1 MVHMPGIQTQGPMSY
16 RILLVDPCA
25 ATTAVAE
32 QALVGAGYR
41 AAAVTTFD
49 QALRQVALD
58 RPDVLVSAIRLA
70 AFNGLHLL
78 IRARVEHADLPVI
91 VTGHMSDFTSDAA
104 RFGARFLPTP
114 IDPALL
120 LEQVSELLHG
130 RPPLDPKSERCWRRR
145 PAELPATVRNRSAH
159 IVELSYGGIRLKM
172 DAAAADDSQPFD
184 VKLPTVGMTLRAVP
198 RWSTPIDDCGEWMC
212 GAELSL
218 AGLDD
223 ARAWR
228 SLVDSLN

>member
-1 MVHMPGIQTQGPMSY
+1 MAGIQTQGPMSY

-25 ATTAVAE
+25 ATTAAAE
-32 QALVGAGYR
+32 HALVGAGYR

-58 RPDVLVSAIRLA
+58 RPDVLISAIRLA
-70 AFNGLHLL
+70 AFNGVHLL
-78 IRARVEHADLPVI
+78 IRVRVEHADLPVI
-91 VTGHMSDFTSDAA
+91 VTGHISDFTNDAT

-120 LEQVSELLHG
+120 VQQVGELLHG
-130 RPPLDPKSERCWRRR
+130 RPPLDPKSDRCWPRR
-145 PAELPATVRNRSAH
+145 PAVLPATVRNTSAH
-159 IVELSYGGIRLKM
+159 VVELSYGGMRLKM
-172 DAAAADDSQPFD
+172 EAAAAADAQPFD
-184 VKLPTVGMTLRAVP
+184 VKLPTVGMTVRAVP
-198 RWSTPIDDCGEWMC
+198 RWSKPIDDCGEWMC

-218 AGLDD
+218 SGLDD
-223 ARAWR
+223 ARTWR